1 MSEWPVEG
9 SLWEALFCHFTPS
22 MCLRDRTPSW
32 FPSET
37 AAWREAQNLS
47 LRRAGRRWLLGD
59 KRTCGPLGRRGK
71 NLSTMHST
79 LNETGAKLSVHD
91 IQTLLFICT
100 KSWAHGSRKLQC
112 SEHDSPA
119 HHLADTLEAVGE
131 GSFSVRWALE
141 AADSGTRLPMEW
153 GGP

>member
-1 MSEWPVEG
+1 MSFHPKHVSEGQNTILVPIRNSCLERSPKPVPEEG
-9 SLWEALFCHFTPS
+9 RASLA
-22 MCLRDRTPSW
+22 
-32 FPSET
+32 
-37 AAWREAQNLS
+37 
-47 LRRAGRRWLLGD
+47 LGD